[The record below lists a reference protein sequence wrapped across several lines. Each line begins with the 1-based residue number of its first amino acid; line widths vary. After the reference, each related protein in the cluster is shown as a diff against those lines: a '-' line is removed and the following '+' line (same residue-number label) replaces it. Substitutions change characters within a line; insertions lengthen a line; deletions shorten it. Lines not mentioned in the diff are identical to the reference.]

1 MKFSCFVDIKLDRD
15 EVIALFDNSEN
26 MKYWQDGFVS
36 YKRVSGREG
45 EVGSKSMILYNQNGR
60 KMELKETLKVYNLP
74 EELTGFYEHDMMD
87 NRMQNLFSINA
98 DGTTRWTANIHY
110 TRVKSFMK
118 IFAWIVP
125 SMFQKQVQKWM
136 DQFKHF
142 AENGN
147 PSKSL
152 KSVL

>member
-15 EVIALFDNSEN
+15 EVTALFENSEN
-26 MKYWQDGFVS
+26 MKFWQDGFVS
-36 YKRVSGREG
+36 FKRVSGGKG

-60 KMELKETLKVYNLP
+60 KMELKETLEVYNLP
-74 EELTGFYEHDMMD
+74 EELTGFYEHEMMD

-118 IFAWIVP
+118 IFVWLVP

-142 AENGN
+142 AENGK
-147 PSKSL
+147 PSESL
-152 KSVL
+152 KTV